1 MLVFKSTYELLLSKY
16 ETLMTTHKLYVKKC
30 NSLRSECDELLSD
43 NIKKEFEIKSLHLYI
58 KELQNGNTTLTYM
71 EFNKSNSTK
80 FERLNRQV
88 NEVAEEIRQKSRE
101 TPPPQS
107 MSHYFMTQDTS
118 SSRDYSSDSSSC
130 SSSSSSSSSSS
141 DSSSCSSS
149 D

>member
-88 NEVAEEIRQKSRE
+88 NEIAEEIRQKSRE
-101 TPPPQS
+101 TPPQS
-107 MSHYFMTQDTS
+107 MSHYLMTQDTS

-130 SSSSSSSSSSS
+130 SSSSSSSSS